1 MAYTQT
7 DLDSIE
13 QAIAKGYL
21 TVRHSDGKQVT
32 YRSISELKEARD
44 LIKKSLSTTP
54 RRRAFRAR
62 TSKGL

>member
-13 QAIAKGYL
+13 KAIAKGYL
-21 TVRHSDGKQVT
+21 TVRHSDGKAVT
-32 YRSISELKEARD
+32 YRSIAELKEARD
-44 LIKKSLSTTP
+44 LIKKSISTAKRP
-54 RRRAFRAR
+54 RAFVAR